1 VNTYPVYSD
10 EQLQAFVDDE
20 IDVSERADIIEAI
33 NRDDAL
39 ACRVCEL
46 MQLKDSVRLAYRE
59 PPQPEVTKSRWKASH
74 KTLFSINAVAGVM
87 LLAMGTLIGVLLQP
101 QLNPTVSV
109 ASDGLAQI
117 APAGDGYKRVVF
129 HIATADPVRLKQALD
144 DAEELLAS
152 YRDEPEKVL
161 LEVVANTEGLTLLRE
176 DASPYV
182 ERIHRMAMLY
192 DNLSFLAC
200 SRTIEKLKLKG
211 IDVHLVPD
219 AEVIP
224 GALEKI
230 IDRLHEGWVYI
241 RV

>member
-1 VNTYPVYSD
+1 MNKDPVYSD

-20 IDVSERADIIEAI
+20 IAVSERARIIEAI
-33 NRDDAL
+33 SIDDAL

-46 MQLKDSVRLAYRE
+46 MQLKDSVRLAYRD
-59 PPQPEVTKSRWKASH
+59 PPQPRDTGSRWEASH
-74 KTLFSINAVAGVM
+74 KARFSINAVAGVM
-87 LLAMGTLIGVLLQP
+87 LLAVGALIGILLQP
-101 QLNPTVSV
+101 QLNPSTPI
-109 ASDGLAQI
+109 APNGLAQI
-117 APAGDGYKRVVF
+117 APAGDDYKHVIF
-129 HIATADPVRLKQALD
+129 HISTADPERLEQALD
-144 DAEELLAS
+144 DAEALLSS

-161 LEVVANTEGLTLLRE
+161 LEVVANAEGLTLLRE
-176 DASPYV
+176 DASPFA

-192 DNLSFLAC
+192 NNLSFLVC

-224 GALEKI
+224 AALEKI
-230 IDRLHEGWVYI
+230 VDRLQQGWVYI

>member
-1 VNTYPVYSD
+1 MNKNHDYSD

-20 IDVSERADIIEAI
+20 LGISERTEITEAI
-33 NRDDAL
+33 SKDDAL

-46 MQLKDSVRLAYRE
+46 MQLKDSVRLAYSE
-59 PPQPEVTKSRWKASH
+59 PPQPANTMERWNASH
-74 KTLFSINAVAGVM
+74 KAMFSVKAVAAVM
-87 LLAMGTLIGVLLQP
+87 LLAVGTLIGGLLQP
-101 QLNPTVSV
+101 QLNPS
-109 ASDGLAQI
+109 ASIAPAGLAQI
-117 APAGDGYKRVVF
+117 APVGDEYKRVVF
-129 HIATADPVRLKQALD
+129 HISTADPGRLERALD

-152 YRDEPEKVL
+152 YKDSPEKVQ
-161 LEVVANTEGLTLLRE
+161 LEVVANAQGLTLLRE
-176 DASPYV
+176 DASPYA
-182 ERIHRMAMLY
+182 ERIQRMAMLY

-224 GALEKI
+224 AALEKI
-230 IDRLHEGWVYI
+230 VDRLHEGWVYI

>member
-1 VNTYPVYSD
+1 MNKGPVFTD

-20 IDVSERADIIEAI
+20 IDVRARADMIEAI

-59 PPQPEVTKSRWKASH
+59 PPQPRHTESRWKASR
-74 KTLFSINAVAGVM
+74 KALFSINAVAGVM
-87 LLAMGTLIGVLLQP
+87 LLAVGTLIGVLLQP
-101 QLNPTVSV
+101 QLNSTAPVAPT
-109 ASDGLAQI
+109 GLVQI
-117 APAGDGYKRVVF
+117 APAGDEYKRVIF
-129 HIATADPVRLKQALD
+129 HISSADPERLEQALD
-144 DAEELLAS
+144 DAEALLAS

-161 LEVVANTEGLTLLRE
+161 LEVVANAEGLAMLRE
-176 DASPYV
+176 DTSPFA

-192 DNLSFLAC
+192 KNLSFLAC
-200 SRTIEKLKLKG
+200 SRTVEKLKLKG

-224 GALEKI
+224 AALEKI
-230 IDRLHEGWVYI
+230 VDRLHEGWVYI

>member
-1 VNTYPVYSD
+1 VNQDSIYSD

-20 IDVSERADIIEAI
+20 IDISERAEIIEAI
-33 NRDDAL
+33 NKDDAL

-46 MQLKDSVRLAYRE
+46 MQMKDSVRLAYSE
-59 PPQPEVTKSRWKASH
+59 PPMPENTKARWKAAH
-74 KTLFSINAVAGVM
+74 NAMFPIKTVAAVM
-87 LLAMGTLIGVLLQP
+87 LLAVGTLIGVLLQP
-101 QLNPTVSV
+101 HINPSTSI
-109 ASDGLAQI
+109 APAGLAQI
-117 APAGDGYKRVVF
+117 APAGDEYRRVVF
-129 HIATADPVRLKQALD
+129 HISTADPVRLEQALD

-152 YRDEPEKVL
+152 YKNSPEKVQ
-161 LEVVANTEGLTLLRE
+161 LEVVANAEGLALLRE
-176 DASPYV
+176 DASPYA

-200 SRTIEKLKLKG
+200 SRTVEKLKLKG

-224 GALEKI
+224 AALEKI
-230 IDRLHEGWVYI
+230 VDRLHEGWVYI

>member
-1 VNTYPVYSD
+1 MNNGPVYSD

-20 IDVSERADIIEAI
+20 INISERAEIIAAI
-33 NRDDAL
+33 NKDDVL

-46 MQLKDSVRLAYRE
+46 MQLKDSVRLAYTE
-59 PPQPEVTKSRWKASH
+59 PPQPENTGARWNTSH
-74 KTLFSINAVAGVM
+74 KAMISIKAVAGVM

-101 QLNPTVSV
+101 QLNPS
-109 ASDGLAQI
+109 ASAQTAGLAQI
-117 APAGDGYKRVVF
+117 APAGDEYKRVVF
-129 HIATADPVRLKQALD
+129 HISTADPVRLAQALD

-152 YRDEPEKVL
+152 YNDSPEKVQ
-161 LEVVANTEGLTLLRE
+161 LEVVANAEGLTLLRA

-182 ERIHRMAMLY
+182 ERLHRMALRY

-224 GALEKI
+224 AALEKI
-230 IDRLHEGWVYI
+230 VDRLHEGWVYI

>member
-1 VNTYPVYSD
+1 MNKYPVYSD

-33 NRDDAL
+33 NHDDAL

-46 MQLKDSVRLAYRE
+46 TQLKDSVRLAYRE
-59 PPQPEVTKSRWKASH
+59 PPQPENTKSRWRASH
-74 KTLFSINAVAGVM
+74 KAMFSINAVAGIM
-87 LLAMGTLIGVLLQP
+87 LLAVGALVGSLLQP
-101 QLNPTVSV
+101 LLNPSAPV
-109 ASDGLAQI
+109 APAGLAQLVPT
-117 APAGDGYKRVVF
+117 ADDYKRVVF
-129 HIATADPVRLKQALD
+129 HISTADPERLEQALD

-161 LEVVANTEGLTLLRE
+161 LEVVANAEGLTLLRE
-176 DASPYV
+176 DASPFA
-182 ERIHRMAMLY
+182 ERIHRMAMRY
-192 DNLSFLAC
+192 NNLSFLAC

-224 GALEKI
+224 AALEKI
-230 IDRLHEGWVYI
+230 VDRLHEGWVYI